1 MIDRVECLADPQMDL
16 DWFQN
21 NIMRSRV
28 EITLNDGRTLEA
40 SATFPNDKPKYG
52 REQVIAKLV
61 AMSDGLLSATRVQQI
76 VATVDRLEKLADVS
90 VLARLLV
97 PAKARSRK

>member
-1 MIDRVECLADPQMDL
+1 
-16 DWFQN
+16 
-21 NIMRSRV
+21 
-28 EITLNDGRTLEA
+28 
-40 SATFPNDKPKYG
+40 
-52 REQVIAKLV
+52 VIAKLV
-61 AMSDGLLSATRVQQI
+61 AMSDGLLSATRVEQI